1 MVIYFKIYQR
11 IRSWQRLCSRAY
23 RSLTMLMLIT
33 WTKEAW
39 EDYLYWQKE
48 DKKTLNK
55 INDLIKSI
63 DRNGYECEGK
73 PEALKGDW
81 VGFYSV
87 RIDKKNRLVFK
98 IVEDTIEIFQCG
110 SHYKDK

>member
-1 MVIYFKIYQR
+1 MFKKFSARAWDAYL
-11 IRSWQRLCSRAY
+11 SWQR
-23 RSLTMLMLIT
+23 
-33 WTKEAW
+33 EAR
-39 EDYLYWQKE
+39 
-48 DKKTLNK
+48 KTLNK